1 MGLGIG
7 RIFYYPWVDTGRPDV
22 HVLIFGMEQ
31 PIWSNVTSCFQI
43 RHAMFLGSVTLF
55 LSRVLD
61 DVLEKIKE
69 SRLILSS
76 TILFCSLFSNN
87 LTTPQLCVTHLQDS
101 PYSQQG
107 KRSIYLLFTE
117 RQK

>member
-7 RIFYYPWVDTGRPDV
+7 RIFYHPWVDTGRPDV

-55 LSRVLD
+55 C
-61 DVLEKIKE
+61 LECWMMFREDKGIATHF
-69 SRLILSS
+69 IQHHF
-76 TILFCSLFSNN
+76 ILFF
-87 LTTPQLCVTHLQDS
+87 V
-101 PYSQQG
+101 
-107 KRSIYLLFTE
+107 F
-117 RQK
+117 